1 MHTKAILLLKPF
13 GCQRARF
20 RSQPR
25 LTWVATDRAH
35 SLADEG
41 NTNIAH
47 TDFLLQLLHEA
58 ESLIILSM
66 VKMVQVERLEKENQ
80 ITEKLEEY

>member
-1 MHTKAILLLKPF
+1 MQPKAILLLKPF

-25 LTWVATDRAH
+25 LILVATDTCR
-35 SLADEG
+35 SLAAEG

-47 TDFLLQLLHEA
+47 IDFLLQLLHEA
-58 ESLIILSM
+58 VSRGFVNGKDGTSG
-66 VKMVQVERLEKENQ
+66 KTRKRKSDNRQ
-80 ITEKLEEY
+80 LEEY